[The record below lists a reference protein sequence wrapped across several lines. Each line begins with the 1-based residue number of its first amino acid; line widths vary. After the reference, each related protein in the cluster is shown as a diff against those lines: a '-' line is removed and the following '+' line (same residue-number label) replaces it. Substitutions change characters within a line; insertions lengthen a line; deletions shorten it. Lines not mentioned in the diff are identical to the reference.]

1 MDLIKF
7 GVDVVSGL
15 IGGTTNVVGLVVG
28 SALGAM
34 GVASEVA
41 NLGTDMANSIIA
53 PNTAGQA
60 GYVATKS
67 ILGGIGFMMTVY
79 VATKSILWALFKFCP
94 EKFLLHWLDWL
105 AFRIARKA
113 RNEVVKRVKE
123 KDAQLYI
130 KAFAER
136 ALDTVGKAIKKGI
149 E

>member
-7 GVDVVSGL
+7 GVDVAMGL

-34 GVASEVA
+34 GVAPEVA
-41 NLGTDMANSIIA
+41 NLGTDIANSIIA

-60 GYVATKS
+60 GGVIGVS
-67 ILGGIGFMMTVY
+67 FGIGMTVY
-79 VATKSILWALFKFCP
+79 TATKSILWALFKFCP

-113 RNEVVKRVKE
+113 KNEVIKRVKE

-136 ALDTVGKAIKKGI
+136 AIDTVGKAIKKGI